1 MQKTNETKKTI
12 VITGASDGIGAVTAR
27 ELTAQGH
34 NVVIVGRNPQKT
46 EKIAREL
53 GVPFHV
59 ADYAKLSDV
68 VRLANE
74 LQRYA
79 QIDVLINNAGA
90 AMDKRKLTVDGF
102 EQTFQVNV
110 LSPFLLTYLLTK
122 TLCECNA
129 TVVQTASIAANL
141 FGKDFSVDD
150 LQNEKDFSPLKAYGR
165 AKLCG
170 ILLTR
175 QLHKRFAE
183 QGICAVAFQPGI
195 PRTNFACESTK
206 FLRFAYHSPI
216 KYLFTISK
224 KRSAKRMVYFA
235 LAKPNVDFVCGE
247 TYTFKKKYKIK
258 FRDKNGAISD
268 ALWRR
273 CEEMIKSYL

>member
-1 MQKTNETKKTI
+1 MSDTKKTI
-12 VITGASDGIGAVTAR
+12 VITGASDGIGAAAAK
-27 ELTAQGH
+27 ELAAQGH

-46 EKIAREL
+46 EKIALEL
-53 GVPFHV
+53 GAPFHI

-68 VRLANE
+68 VRLSNE
-74 LQRYA
+74 LQRYSK
-79 QIDVLINNAGA
+79 IDVLINNAGA
-90 AMDKRKLTVDGF
+90 AMDKRKLTEDGF

-110 LSPFLLTYLLTK
+110 LAPFLLTHLLIEK
-122 TLCECNA
+122 LCESNA
-129 TVVQTASIAANL
+129 TIVQTASIAANL
-141 FGKDFSVDD
+141 FGKDFSVDN

-170 ILLTR
+170 ILVTR
-175 QLHKRFAE
+175 ELHKRFAE

-206 FLRFAYHSPI
+206 FLRFAYHSPM

-224 KRSAKRMVYFA
+224 KRSAKRMVHFA
-235 LAKPNVDFVCGE
+235 LGKPNVDFVCGE

-258 FRDKNGAISD
+258 FHDNDGAVSR
-268 ALWRR
+268 ALWQR
-273 CEEMIKSYL
+273 CEELLKQYL